1 MDDGSAVTDL
11 VLRAR
16 GGDQSAWNA
25 LVERFAPLVWSVC
38 RRYRLPDADAAD
50 VGQSVWL
57 HLLEHLKDVRE
68 PAALPGWLATSTA
81 RECLRT
87 LRARDDRQRRELS
100 AGAEQLLTSDPP
112 SPDEVVLVAERNHAI
127 RAAFARLS
135 VQCRKLLALLAH
147 DPPFSYVEV
156 AERLGTPVGGLGP
169 TRARCL
175 GKLRAQEPLAAF
187 LGRDVPATGGRA

>member
-1 MDDGSAVTDL
+1 VDDGTISEL

-16 GGDQSAWNA
+16 SGDQSAWNA

-38 RRYRLPDADAAD
+38 RRYRLSEADAAD
-50 VGQSVWL
+50 AGQSVWL

-87 LRARDDRQRRELS
+87 LRSQEDRLHRERS
-100 AGAEQLLTSDPP
+100 AGEELLLTTDPP
-112 SPDEVVLVAERNHAI
+112 SPDQALLAAERNDAV

-135 VQCRKLLALLAH
+135 LQCRRLLALLAH
-147 DPPFSYVEV
+147 DPPLSYAEI
-156 AERLGTPVGGLGP
+156 AERLAAPVGSLGP

-175 GKLRAQEPLAAF
+175 DKLRQQEPLATF
-187 LGRDVPATGGRA
+187 IGREARPAGDRR